1 MVHTSYIYN
10 TKHMLYILDFVLLS
24 QSWLKP
30 MIYTD
35 TTQNIT
41 SINIQYFFI
50 ILCIRP
56 YLKIMQHIFV
66 IGKIEV
72 DDVEQVAR

>member
-1 MVHTSYIYN
+1 
-10 TKHMLYILDFVLLS
+10 MLYILDFVLLS

-50 ILCIRP
+50 ILCIR

-66 IGKIEV
+66 IRKIEV